1 MTLALWPEA
10 AGWAD
15 EVARARLMAAY
26 VRRKRFEAKLMV
38 AAVAEAMA
46 PTTRNRISPMEMLGK
61 LGVTL

>member
-10 AGWAD
+10 AAWAD
-15 EVARARLMAAY
+15 EVAQARLMAAY

-46 PTTRNRISPMEMLGK
+46 PATHGRISATEMMSKFL
-61 LGVTL
+61 

>member
-1 MTLALWPEA
+1 MHLLRQVEQELLARTA
-10 AGWAD
+10 A
-15 EVARARLMAAY
+15 VAVVQILRAGLLQVPM
-26 VRRKRFEAKLMV
+26 VV